1 MTPCFIFLSR
11 KRDIAASV
19 QQCREEDHQ
28 VRAGRL
34 HIVPP
39 ASRLTHQPPNPHS
52 FPPPHSTHTW
62 QYAVIYPSIDT
73 KQAQPQ

>member
-1 MTPCFIFLSR
+1 MIPSVIFVFIFR
-11 KRDIAASV
+11 KRDVAASV
-19 QQCREEDHQ
+19 QQHREEDHQ

-39 ASRLTHQPPNPHS
+39 ASPTTYTPLVPTLNSFYSHLTVCS
-52 FPPPHSTHTW
+52 
-62 QYAVIYPSIDT
+62 YYPSIDT